1 VVPVLLVLF
10 PLLLLV
16 HTRLA
21 LVALALAIV
30 MLVVKRTRPQ
40 GPKPMRRPPRA
51 ETAYKAG
58 YED

>member
-1 VVPVLLVLF
+1 MVPVLLVLF
-10 PLLLLV
+10 PLLLLI

-30 MLVVKRTRPQ
+30 MLVVKRMRPQ
-40 GPKPMRRPPRA
+40 GPKLMRRPPTS

>member
-1 VVPVLLVLF
+1 MVPVLLVLF
-10 PLLLLV
+10 PLLLLI

-21 LVALALAIV
+21 LIALALAIV

-40 GPKPMRRPPRA
+40 GPKLMRRRPGP
-51 ETAYKAG
+51 ESAYKAG

>member
-10 PLLLLV
+10 PILLLV
-16 HTRLA
+16 NPRLA
-21 LVALALAIV
+21 LVALALV
-30 MLVVKRTRPQ
+30 MIYVKRTRPQ
-40 GPKPMRRPPRA
+40 GLKLMRRPPSS

>member
-1 VVPVLLVLF
+1 MVPVLLVLF
-10 PLLLLV
+10 PILLLV
-16 HTRLA
+16 NPRLA

-30 MLVVKRTRPQ
+30 MIYVKRTRPQ
-40 GPKPMRRPPRA
+40 GLKLMRRPPSS

>member
-10 PLLLLV
+10 PILLLV
-16 HTRLA
+16 NPRLA

-30 MLVVKRTRPQ
+30 MIYVKRTRPQ
-40 GPKPMRRPPRA
+40 GLKLMRRPPSS